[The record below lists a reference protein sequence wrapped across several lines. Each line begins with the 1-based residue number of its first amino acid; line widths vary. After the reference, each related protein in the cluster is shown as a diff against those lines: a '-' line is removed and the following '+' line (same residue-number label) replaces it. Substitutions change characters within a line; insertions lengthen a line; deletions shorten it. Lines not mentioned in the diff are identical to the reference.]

1 MKILA
6 SFLIVEKIYPIVSA
20 LLPNIEAVGM
30 MFQARYT
37 TDPTGKT
44 GPTHRVSEGNVD
56 EDFVIAFQS
65 AAVLVQVAK
74 EKGLT
79 LPLNVAEAITNGTQ
93 VMRDYV
99 GPMLHQQ
106 RLFPYIGDIDE
117 EDPTSS

>member
-6 SFLIVEKIYPIVSA
+6 SFLIVEEIYPIVAA
-20 LLPNIEAVGM
+20 LLPNIEAAGM

-79 LPLNVAEAITNGTQ
+79 LPLSVAEAITNGTQ
-93 VMRDYV
+93 VMRDYI
-99 GPMLHQQ
+99 GPTLHEQ
-106 RLFPYIGDIDE
+106 RLVPYVGNIEE

>member
-6 SFLIVEKIYPIVSA
+6 SFLIVEEIYPIVSA
-20 LLPNIEAVGM
+20 LLPNIEAAGM

-37 TDPTGKT
+37 TDPTGRT
-44 GPTHRVSEGNVD
+44 GPTHRVSEGDVD

-65 AAVLVQVAK
+65 AAVLVQVAE

-79 LPLNVAEAITNGTQ
+79 LPLPVAEAITSGTQ
-93 VMRDYV
+93 VMRDYI
-99 GPMLHQQ
+99 GPTLYEQK
-106 RLFPYIGDIDE
+106 LVPYIGDLGE